1 MPQAR
6 APMRKIREVLR
17 LHGLGLSQVQIHRAT
32 GLARS
37 TVGEHV
43 RRAERVGLS
52 WPLPDGLGDEQIERL
67 LFGPRPVAGAG
78 HAPVDWARIK
88 RELARK
94 GVTLQLLHREYS
106 AEVGDGAYSYSRFCE
121 LFRNFEKTAS
131 PSMPQRHVAGQKLF
145 VDWAGMTVAIIDRA
159 TGEIVDAQIFVA
171 TMGASNFT
179 FVRAYRSQSQR
190 DWLSAHADAFEAL
203 GAVPQV
209 VVPDN
214 TLTAITKPNRYDP
227 DVNIAYADLA
237 RHYGIAVVPARVR
250 KPKDKPKVEGA
261 VLIVERD
268 VLAPLRNQTFSGIG
282 ELNAAMQP
290 LVDAVNTRVMKSYDA
305 TRVALFESVD
315 RPEMRELPAAR
326 YEHAEWSKARVAI
339 NYHVTVAK
347 HHYSVP
353 FQLIG
358 EQLDVRQTA
367 RTIEVFKGAKRVAAH
382 PHSFAKG
389 AYTTRPGDMPSSHRK
404 HAEWTPERLAKWAG
418 ATGPATQHVVEQ
430 IMADKPHPEQGFNA
444 VLGVMRL
451 GKTYSPERLEA
462 AAERALRVGA
472 VRYQSLKTM
481 LERGLDRQPL
491 PDTERV
497 IPMPQHPNIRGAE
510 YFRCTGQMSLPTTN
524 HEGHNAC

>member
-1 MPQAR
+1 
-6 APMRKIREVLR
+6 MRKIREVLR
-17 LHGLGLSQVQIHRAT
+17 LASLGLSQVQIHRAT

-43 RRAERVGLS
+43 RRAERAGLS

-67 LFGPRPVAGAG
+67 LFGQRPVAADGR
-78 HAPVDWARIK
+78 APLDWARIK
-88 RELARK
+88 RELAHK
-94 GVTLQLLHREYS
+94 GVTLQLLHTEY
-106 AEVGDGAYSYSRFCE
+106 AREVGDDAYSYSRFCE
-121 LFRNFEKTAS
+121 LFRRFEKTSS

-145 VDWAGMTVAIIDRA
+145 VDWAGMTVPIIDRA
-159 TGEIVDAQIFVA
+159 TGEVIDAQIFVA

-190 DWLSAHADAFEAL
+190 NWLSAHADVFEAL
-203 GAVPQV
+203 GAVPKI

-214 TLTAITKPNRYDP
+214 TLTAITKPHRYDP

-237 RHYGIAVVPARVR
+237 RHYDIAVVPARVR

-268 VLAPLRNQTFSGIG
+268 VLAPLRKQTFFGVG

-290 LVDAVNTRVMKSYDA
+290 LIAALNTRVMKSYDA
-305 TRVALFESVD
+305 TRVELYERVD
-315 RPEMRELPAAR
+315 RPEMRELPRAR

-367 RTIEVFKGAKRVAAH
+367 RTIEIFNGAKRVAAH
-382 PHSFAKG
+382 PRSHVKG
-389 AYTTRPGDMPSSHRK
+389 AYTTRPADMPSSHRK
-404 HAEWTPERLAKWAG
+404 HAEWTPERLARWAG
-418 ATGPATQHVVEQ
+418 ASGPATRRVVEQ
-430 IMADKPHPEQGFNA
+430 ILADKPHPEQSFNS

-451 GKTYSPERLEA
+451 GKTYSDERLEA
-462 AAERALRVGA
+462 ACERALRVGA

-491 PDTERV
+491 PEPERV
-497 IPMPQHPNIRGAE
+497 IAMPQHPNIRGGD
-510 YFRCTGQMSLPTTN
+510 YFRCAGQMSLTPTN